1 MRTEIRFL
9 LAVVLMIGV
18 LIITNLIF
26 PPVPP
31 EERPGYVP
39 PDSGAAAPAVQS
51 PDSQGSSGNQGG
63 PESRTSPGE
72 DIGELQLPS
81 DVVEGEQGTPTGTE
95 AEVAPASPEAPEE
108 EVIRVLG
115 PLYEYD
121 FSTRGARLLSA
132 RLLEFPSFTVDGPVE
147 LISPGSGGALGS
159 RVLVGRDTL
168 DLRNLAMEAEPEGEL
183 QLVEGGEPQTLRFRY
198 QHPNHPFTYEVEYT
212 FHPEGYIIN
221 VSGRITGLDAEVL
234 YTSLGTGI
242 PFNEQR
248 ERDDARASAYVVNH
262 LQEGIRA
269 LPLNKVTGTHV
280 EEGPFLWTAL
290 KSKYFV
296 LAMLAGSSEEEEA
309 YLGGVVVED
318 GTGEYEARITAAQA
332 VKRDGTFGYRLFM
345 GPQEFARLSNLGSD
359 MQNVN
364 PYGWKFVRP
373 IVRPF
378 VGIIMA
384 ILTFLHENLS
394 VGYGWVLIIFGVLMR
409 VVLFPLNQKAM
420 RSQIKNMAVQPLIQ
434 EIQAKHK
441 DNPEKLQKEMM
452 KLYKEHGFNPLGGC
466 LPMLLPWPVLI
477 ALFFVFQNTIEL
489 RGVSFLWLPDLSAP
503 DPYFILPAF
512 LGISMFLLQ
521 WVSMKS
527 MPQTNSQMK
536 MMMYIMPV
544 MMVFIFFQLASG
556 LNLYYATANIA
567 TLPQQVYIAKERK
580 KAQAKEPLKLS

>member
-9 LAVVLMIGV
+9 LAVVLMIAV
-18 LIITNLIF
+18 LVVTNLIF

-31 EERPGYVP
+31 EERPGFQPQDSVAAP
-39 PDSGAAAPAVQS
+39 SGAQGPESPVPDTQAPTSQEAPARDTQALELPAESREEGGVGETPAEEPPELLRGEETPVRVQS
-51 PDSQGSSGNQGG
+51 P
-63 PESRTSPGE
+63 
-72 DIGELQLPS
+72 
-81 DVVEGEQGTPTGTE
+81 
-95 AEVAPASPEAPEE
+95 
-108 EVIRVLG
+108 
-115 PLYEYD
+115 LYEFV
-121 FSTRGARLLSA
+121 FSNRGGRLVSA
-132 RLLEFPSFTVDGPVE
+132 RLLDFPSFTFDGSVE
-147 LISPGSGGALGS
+147 LISPESAGALGS
-159 RVLVGRDTL
+159 RLLVGNDTL
-168 DLRNLAMEAEPEGEL
+168 DLRSLVMEVEPEGGL
-183 QLVEGGEPQTLRFRY
+183 TLSEGGSPQTLVFRY
-198 QHPNHPFTYEVEYT
+198 QHPTHPFNYEVAFT
-212 FHPEGYIIN
+212 FRPDGYVVDVQGR
-221 VSGRITGLDAEVL
+221 VSGLDAEVL

-248 ERDDARASAYVVNH
+248 EDDDARASAYVVNH
-262 LQEGIRA
+262 LREGIQSE
-269 LPLNKVTGTHV
+269 PLNKVESSRV
-280 EEGPFLWTAL
+280 REGPFFWTAF

-296 LAMLAGSSEEEEA
+296 LALLAGANEEEEA
-309 YLGGVVVED
+309 YLGGVLVED
-318 GTGEYEARITAAQA
+318 GAGEYQAELTAAQA
-332 VKRDGTFGYRLFM
+332 VKRDGSFGYRLFM
-345 GPQEFARLSNLGSD
+345 GPQEFARLANLGTD

-364 PYGWKFVRP
+364 PYGWRFFRP

-420 RSQIKNMAVQPLIQ
+420 RAQIKNMAVQPLVQ
-434 EIQAKHK
+434 EIQKKYK

-452 KLYKEHGFNPLGGC
+452 KLYKDHGFNPLGGC

-489 RGVSFLWLPDLSAP
+489 RGVPFLWLPDLSAP
-503 DPYFILPAF
+503 DPYYILPAF

-527 MPQTNSQMK
+527 MPQTNPQMK

-556 LNLYYATANIA
+556 LNLYYATANVA
-567 TLPQQVYIAKERK
+567 TLPQQIYIARERQ
-580 KAQAKEPLKLS
+580 KAQAREPLKLST